1 MSTAA
6 NAPNAPSPG
15 DCPTENI
22 PTVPTVPT
30 RRSIFPKGACPA
42 PTATLPAV
50 TLPTAAGADWRGQAL
65 TEELEAVP
73 GPRRRGRGAR
83 RAALARH
90 LRAALSGI
98 LIAAALLTGL
108 QLYAAA
114 GISDARQ
121 VALSEQAAERD
132 AARTEQAEQADAP
145 ASQWTIEGTTTAAP
159 SPLDLPRCTASPD
172 TPLPCLA
179 TISPSQDRAVVLE
192 EDASL
197 TALARR

>member
-6 NAPNAPSPG
+6 NASIAPIAPIAPIASSLG
-15 DCPTENI
+15 DCPAETI
-22 PTVPTVPT
+22 PTVPV

-42 PTATLPAV
+42 PTTTLPAV
-50 TLPTAAGADWRGQAL
+50 TLPAAAGAGWRGQAQ
-65 TEELEAVP
+65 TEELPSIAAP
-73 GPRRRGRGAR
+73 SRPRVSTSTRPTGSRV
-83 RAALARH
+83 ARH
-90 LRAALSGI
+90 LRAALTGI
-98 LIAAALLTGL
+98 ALAAALLTSL

-121 VALSEQAAERD
+121 AALA
-132 AARTEQAEQADAP
+132 EQAEQADAP
-145 ASQWTIEGTTTAAP
+145 TSQWTVEGTATEAP

-197 TALARR
+197 TAVVRH

>member
-1 MSTAA
+1 MSTTS
-6 NAPNAPSPG
+6 NAR
-15 DCPTENI
+15 PTQI
-22 PTVPTVPT
+22 LPTTGPTGSGPV

-73 GPRRRGRGAR
+73 ARALRRSPGR
-83 RAALARH
+83 ALRH
-90 LRAALSGI
+90 LRRALVGT
-98 LIAAALLTGL
+98 LLAAALLTGL

-121 VALSEQAAERD
+121 AAL
-132 AARTEQAEQADAP
+132 EQADAP
-145 ASQWTIEGTTTAAP
+145 SPQWTVEDTTTAAP
-159 SPLDLPRCTASPD
+159 SPLDLPRCTTSPD

-197 TALARR
+197 TAVVRHRSSYASASRPSHISLSAPNA